1 MESHSRFSKFRDI
14 DKIVQV
20 TSEFSLLSVRKL
32 IYYRR
37 KSHDYLKNFQ
47 SGMKKAESL
56 SNFSFL
62 ITVSVHP
69 SLLGI
74 GIPSI
79 QNLYTN
85 ISVLKYSTSTS
96 ID

>member
-1 MESHSRFSKFRDI
+1 
-14 DKIVQV
+14 
-20 TSEFSLLSVRKL
+20 
-32 IYYRR
+32 
-37 KSHDYLKNFQ
+37 
-47 SGMKKAESL
+47 MKKAESL